1 MSVWNCNTILYPK
14 LVDQYATISCE
25 EEEKAL
31 VSCFVAI
38 RFVDTL
44 FF

>member
-25 EEEKAL
+25 EEEEEAL
-31 VSCFVAI
+31 VSCSI
-38 RFVDTL
+38 RFVDTQ